1 MNLSRCSLL
10 EHWKDDKRKG
20 CENGGAENITR
31 IAACGE

>member
-20 CENGGAENITR
+20 CENGGQKILRA
-31 IAACGE
+31 